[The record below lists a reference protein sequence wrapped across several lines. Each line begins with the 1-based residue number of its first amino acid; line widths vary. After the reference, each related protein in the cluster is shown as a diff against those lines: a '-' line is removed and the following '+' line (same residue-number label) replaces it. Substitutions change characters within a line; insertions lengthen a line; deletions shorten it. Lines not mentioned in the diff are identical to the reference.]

1 MKISSKVSNRISA
14 HLAYLVVA
22 AVGAG
27 ALFAAA
33 SAQAAVTIGQLAPAN
48 PEAYC
53 IVGPYESLSTT
64 PTTAA
69 IYTVPAP
76 GGVIT
81 SWSTNATAGAGQTLE
96 FKVFK
101 QIEAGHSYLVVA
113 HDGPRA
119 IVPSVLNTFK
129 VSIPVQAGDLISLND
144 LNATEVP
151 NACAFKDGT
160 TDMEGYERGSLAD
173 GATMTVE
180 GTEEGVRPNVT
191 ATVLPPPAITG
202 ISPAGGSIS
211 GGTSVAISGANF
223 AEVKSVSFGA
233 SPATSLSAG
242 SEGQITATAPP
253 SLAPGPLSVSV
264 TTVAGTATSPQQF
277 TYTACVVPKLNGK
290 KLKAAK
296 KALARAECKLGK
308 VKKLKGATTKT
319 GKVKSQ
325 SPKPGKVLTPGAK
338 VSVTIK

>member
-1 MKISSKVSNRISA
+1 MLSRVRVRCA
-14 HLAYLVVA
+14 CLPVA
-22 AVGAG
+22 AVGAA
-27 ALFAAA
+27 ALFGAA
-33 SAQAAVTIGQLAPAN
+33 SAQAAPLAIGQLAPAN
-48 PEAYC
+48 PPAYC
-53 IVGPYESLSTT
+53 IEGPYESLPIT
-64 PTTAA
+64 PTPGASYA
-69 IYTVPAP
+69 VPAP

-119 IVPSVLNTFK
+119 ILPSALNTFK

-151 NACAFKDGT
+151 NACAFQDGT
-160 TDMEGYERGSLAD
+160 TDMEGYERGNLAD

-211 GGTSVAISGANF
+211 GGTSVVISGANF
-223 AEVKSVSFGA
+223 AEVKSSA
-233 SPATSLSAG
+233 SARPRRPRSPSA
-242 SEGQITATAPP
+242 
-253 SLAPGPLSVSV
+253 
-264 TTVAGTATSPQQF
+264 
-277 TYTACVVPKLNGK
+277 PK
-290 KLKAAK
+290 
-296 KALARAECKLGK
+296 AR
-308 VKKLKGATTKT
+308 
-319 GKVKSQ
+319 SRRRRR
-325 SPKPGKVLTPGAK
+325 PH
-338 VSVTIK
+338 